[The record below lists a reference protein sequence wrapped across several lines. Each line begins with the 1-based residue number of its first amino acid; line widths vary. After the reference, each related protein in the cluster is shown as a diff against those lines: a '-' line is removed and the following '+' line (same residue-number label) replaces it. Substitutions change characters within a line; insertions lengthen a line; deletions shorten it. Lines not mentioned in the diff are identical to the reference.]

1 MLLSN
6 LFRQSKEFILFFF
19 SIPKIPIFQRKL
31 NGDYH
36 HYLIIE
42 IMMVI
47 TITCFCHIFQLEKNL
62 NRSWSWEKKSVKIF
76 FSFQNNNNCWKARIQ
91 FNLIRFELK
100 INKQTNKKTFPG
112 ISSTITYIILPKC
125 FFFGHFF
132 DYSKKIKKKRFKN
145 SNLISKKKHTAH
157 KYVIGKIDLA
167 K

>member
-1 MLLSN
+1 M
-6 LFRQSKEFILFFF
+6 
-19 SIPKIPIFQRKL
+19 
-31 NGDYH
+31 
-36 HYLIIE
+36 
-42 IMMVI
+42 I

-167 K
+167 KYKFNGQIWFSLYFRENFSQSNPIINRDICVFCFINAHTGD